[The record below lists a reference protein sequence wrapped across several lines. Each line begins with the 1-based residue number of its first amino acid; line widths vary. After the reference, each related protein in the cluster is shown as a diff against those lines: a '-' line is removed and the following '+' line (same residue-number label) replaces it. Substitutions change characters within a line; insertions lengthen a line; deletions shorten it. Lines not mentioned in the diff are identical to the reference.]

1 MKQKTMGIVIPR
13 RAGACLKCGESMEES
28 VEYYSILDSSED
40 YPQRFDYCI
49 PCWGKGAKAESAGDS
64 RTYWKSKVPLKKTR
78 QEVTLTKDEKALEL
92 LEELVS
98 SVQSE
103 DANLAF
109 VLALY
114 LVRRKKIVKRKDVKE
129 VTIYEVLETEE
140 IIAVKKVD
148 VTVLPIVDIQKQID
162 LKLC

>member
-1 MKQKTMGIVIPR
+1 MKQNSMRIVIPR
-13 RAGACLKCGESMEES
+13 RAGACLKCGQGMEEQG
-28 VEYYSILDSSED
+28 EYYSILDTSEE

-49 PCWGKGAKAESAGDS
+49 PCWEKGAKLESGGSS
-64 RTYWKSKVPLKKTR
+64 RTYWKSKVPLKKER
-78 QEVTLTKDEKALEL
+78 KEVTLTKDEKALEL

-98 SVQSE
+98 SDQEE

-114 LVRRKKIVKRKDVKE
+114 LERRKQIAKRKDVKE

-140 IIAVKKVD
+140 ILAVKKVD
-148 VTVLPIVDIQKQID
+148 VRVLPIVEIQKQID
-162 LKLC
+162 QKLC